1 MEDQTKEGVI
11 QEESKK
17 ENVFLE
23 EAGFHFTAQDEELAV
38 AKLQQLPGVRFHR
51 WASACKP
58 ATMCCHKQVI
68 VAINC
73 LKPIHSCFTF
83 VHMNTFTSGEG
94 GAVSPQWA
102 VWLPRGAAVA
112 APRAVNATSVSS
124 SSSQSSG
131 IMSSCL
137 VF

>member
-1 MEDQTKEGVI
+1 MRFSAQNVMEDLTKEGVI

-51 WASACKP
+51 WPSACKP

-94 GAVSPQWA
+94 RGGSIATVGRLAAAWSRRGSP
-102 VWLPRGAAVA
+102 
-112 APRAVNATSVSS
+112 
-124 SSSQSSG
+124 
-131 IMSSCL
+131 SSCKCHKC
-137 VF
+137 